1 MAKKRIHQIAKELDV
16 ASADIL
22 FLAKEL
28 GLEVKTASSGLTPEE
43 EELVVLSFNETKN
56 NEDTANN
63 DEVSTSDSVSD
74 DDDKPQELED
84 KAEPSEDVEDETET
98 SVDVEVSDNIQIIE
112 IPSKSTPE
120 ELSELINVDAT
131 QIVGDLMNLG
141 IMQSMTSELN
151 DDEIEKLLEK
161 YDLIPEIIEKVEVK
175 RSEILQLEEFID
187 TDEELLVRSPI
198 ITVMGHVDHGKTSL
212 LDYIRNEKVADG
224 EAGGITQHVGA
235 YKVDTGELGITF
247 IDTPGHEAFTQMRA
261 RGANVTDIVVLVV
274 AADDGIMPQTIEAIN
289 HSKAAGVPI
298 VVAVN
303 KCDLPDANPALV
315 KADLTKYEIIA
326 EDLGGDTP
334 VVEVSALKG
343 DGIDDLLET
352 LSLVA
357 EIEELKSNPNANASG
372 YIIESRMEVG
382 RGNVATVVVTRG
394 TLKQGDF
401 LYAGGAFC
409 RIKSMFDHTNKI
421 LKKVIPGSPVDIIG
435 WDESPNS
442 GDQFVVVKNQK
453 EAKSKAEEN
462 KTLLKDFD
470 SSAYTVQSRVS
481 EMMKLLQE
489 GELNTINIILKADTN
504 GSVEAIKDGLMKLSS
519 DEVQIQI
526 VHSAVGG
533 IVLSDVDLAGATSS
547 LIVGFNVRPDS
558 QARNMAQSKGI
569 DVRTYQIIYELL
581 DDITEALQ
589 GEMTIKTEE
598 AVIGMVDVRTT
609 FRAPKVGVVAGSI
622 VTEGRV
628 EIDSKARLLRDG
640 VVIYEGTVTSL
651 RRFKDNVEKVLEGL
665 ECGIGLTDYKDIKEG
680 DVIEILG
687 EVEIK

>member
-16 ASADIL
+16 ASADIV
-22 FLAKEL
+22 FLANEL
-28 GLEVKTASSGLTPEE
+28 GIEVKTASSGLTPEE
-43 EELVVLSFNETKN
+43 EELVLLAFNEQNVT
-56 NEDTANN
+56 EDSTTDDTVEIIEKTDSTDSETQKTQT
-63 DEVSTSDSVSD
+63 DEKD
-74 DDDKPQELED
+74 DEQTD
-84 KAEPSEDVEDETET
+84 TE
-98 SVDVEVSDNIQIIE
+98 SVDIQIIE
-112 IPSKSTPE
+112 VPSGCTPE
-120 ELSELINVDAT
+120 ELSSIINIDAT
-131 QIVGDLMNLG
+131 QIVGDLMSLG
-141 IMQSMTSELN
+141 IMQSMTSQLK
-151 DDEIEKLLEK
+151 DKEIETLLEK
-161 YDLIPEIIEKVEVK
+161 YDLMPEIVEKVEIK
-175 RSEILQLEEFID
+175 RSEILTLQEFQ
-187 TDEELLVRSPI
+187 DEEQNLTVRSPI

-235 YKVDTGELGITF
+235 YKVESGDLGITF

-343 DGIDDLLET
+343 DGVDDLLET

-357 EIEELKSNPNANASG
+357 EIEELKANPNTNASG

-409 RIKSMFDHTNKI
+409 RVKSMFDHTNKV
-421 LKKVIPGSPVDIIG
+421 LKNVIPGSPVDIIG

-442 GDQFVVVKNQK
+442 GDQFVAVKSQK
-453 EAKSKAEEN
+453 EAKAKAEQN

-470 SSAYTVQSRVS
+470 SSSYTVQSRVS
-481 EMMKLLQE
+481 EMMQLLQE
-489 GELNTINIILKADTN
+489 GELNTINVILKADTN
-504 GSVEAIKDGLMKLSS
+504 GSVEAIKDGLLKLSS
-519 DEVQIQI
+519 DEVQIEI

-533 IVLSDVDLAGATSS
+533 IVLSDVDLAGATNS

>member
-16 ASADIL
+16 ASADIV
-22 FLAKEL
+22 FLANEL
-28 GLEVKTASSGLTPEE
+28 GIEVKTASSGLTPEE
-43 EELVVLSFNETKN
+43 EELVLLAFNEQNVTGDSTTD
-56 NEDTANN
+56 DTVEIIEETDSTDSETQETQT
-63 DEVSTSDSVSD
+63 DEKD
-74 DDDKPQELED
+74 DEQTD
-84 KAEPSEDVEDETET
+84 TE
-98 SVDVEVSDNIQIIE
+98 SVDIQIIE
-112 IPSKSTPE
+112 VPSGCTPE
-120 ELSELINVDAT
+120 ELSSIINIDAT
-131 QIVGDLMNLG
+131 QIVGDLMSLG
-141 IMQSMTSELN
+141 IMQSMTSQLK
-151 DDEIEKLLEK
+151 DKEIETLLEK
-161 YDLIPEIIEKVEVK
+161 YDLMPEIVEKVEIK
-175 RSEILQLEEFID
+175 RSEILALQEFQ
-187 TDEELLVRSPI
+187 DEEQNLTVRSPI

-235 YKVDTGELGITF
+235 YKVESGDLGITF

-343 DGIDDLLET
+343 DGVDDLLET

-357 EIEELKSNPNANASG
+357 EIEELKANPNTNASG

-409 RIKSMFDHTNKI
+409 RVKSMFDHTNKV
-421 LKKVIPGSPVDIIG
+421 LKNVIPGSPVDIIG

-442 GDQFVVVKNQK
+442 GDQFVAVKSQK
-453 EAKSKAEEN
+453 EAKAKAEQN

-470 SSAYTVQSRVS
+470 SSSYTVQSRVS
-481 EMMKLLQE
+481 EMMQLLQE
-489 GELNTINIILKADTN
+489 GELNTINVILKADTN
-504 GSVEAIKDGLMKLSS
+504 GSVEAIKDGLLKLSS
-519 DEVQIQI
+519 DEVQIEI

-533 IVLSDVDLAGATSS
+533 IVLSDVDLAGATNS

>member
-16 ASADIL
+16 ASADIV
-22 FLAKEL
+22 FLANEL
-28 GLEVKTASSGLTPEE
+28 GIEVKTASSGLTPEE
-43 EELVVLSFNETKN
+43 EELVLLAFNEQNVT
-56 NEDTANN
+56 EDSTTDDTVGIIEETDNTDSETQETQT
-63 DEVSTSDSVSD
+63 DEKD
-74 DDDKPQELED
+74 DQQTD
-84 KAEPSEDVEDETET
+84 TE
-98 SVDVEVSDNIQIIE
+98 SVDIQIIE
-112 IPSKSTPE
+112 VPSGCTPE
-120 ELSELINVDAT
+120 ELSSIINIDAT
-131 QIVGDLMNLG
+131 QIVGDLMSLG
-141 IMQSMTSELN
+141 IMQSMTSQLK
-151 DDEIEKLLEK
+151 DKEIETLLEK
-161 YDLIPEIIEKVEVK
+161 YDLMPEIVEKVEIK
-175 RSEILQLEEFID
+175 RSEILALQEFQD
-187 TDEELLVRSPI
+187 KEQNLTVRSPI

-235 YKVDTGELGITF
+235 YKVESGDLGITF

-343 DGIDDLLET
+343 DGVDDLLET

-357 EIEELKSNPNANASG
+357 EIEELKANPNTNASG

-409 RIKSMFDHTNKI
+409 RVKSMFDHTNKV
-421 LKKVIPGSPVDIIG
+421 LKNVIPGSPVDIIG

-442 GDQFVVVKNQK
+442 GDQFVAVKSQK
-453 EAKSKAEEN
+453 EAKAKAEQN

-470 SSAYTVQSRVS
+470 SSSYTVQSRVS
-481 EMMKLLQE
+481 EMMQLLQE
-489 GELNTINIILKADTN
+489 GELNTINVILKADTN
-504 GSVEAIKDGLMKLSS
+504 GSVEAIKDGLLKLSS
-519 DEVQIQI
+519 DEVQIEI

-533 IVLSDVDLAGATSS
+533 IVLSDVDLAGATNS

>member
-16 ASADIL
+16 ASADIV
-22 FLAKEL
+22 FLANEL
-28 GLEVKTASSGLTPEE
+28 GIEVKTASSGLTPEE
-43 EELVVLSFNETKN
+43 EELVLLAFNEQNVT
-56 NEDTANN
+56 EDSTTDDTVGIIEETDSTDSETQETQT
-63 DEVSTSDSVSD
+63 DEKD
-74 DDDKPQELED
+74 DEQTD
-84 KAEPSEDVEDETET
+84 TE
-98 SVDVEVSDNIQIIE
+98 SVDIQIIE
-112 IPSKSTPE
+112 VPSGCTPE
-120 ELSELINVDAT
+120 ELSSIINIDAT
-131 QIVGDLMNLG
+131 QIVGDLMSLG
-141 IMQSMTSELN
+141 IMQSMTSQLK
-151 DDEIEKLLEK
+151 DKEIETLLEK
-161 YDLIPEIIEKVEVK
+161 YDLMPEIVEKVEIK
-175 RSEILQLEEFID
+175 RSEILALQEFQ
-187 TDEELLVRSPI
+187 DEEQNLTVRSPI

-235 YKVDTGELGITF
+235 YKVESGDLGITF

-343 DGIDDLLET
+343 DGVDDLLET

-357 EIEELKSNPNANASG
+357 EIEELKANPNTNASG

-409 RIKSMFDHTNKI
+409 RVKSMFDHTNKV
-421 LKKVIPGSPVDIIG
+421 LKNVIPGSPVDIIG

-442 GDQFVVVKNQK
+442 GDQFVAVKSQK
-453 EAKSKAEEN
+453 EAKAKAEQN

-470 SSAYTVQSRVS
+470 SSSYTVQSRVS
-481 EMMKLLQE
+481 EMMQLLQE
-489 GELNTINIILKADTN
+489 GELNTINVILKADTN
-504 GSVEAIKDGLMKLSS
+504 GSVEAIKDGLLKLSS
-519 DEVQIQI
+519 DEVQIEI

-533 IVLSDVDLAGATSS
+533 IVLSDVDLAGATNS

-569 DVRTYQIIYELL
+569 DVWTYQIIYELL